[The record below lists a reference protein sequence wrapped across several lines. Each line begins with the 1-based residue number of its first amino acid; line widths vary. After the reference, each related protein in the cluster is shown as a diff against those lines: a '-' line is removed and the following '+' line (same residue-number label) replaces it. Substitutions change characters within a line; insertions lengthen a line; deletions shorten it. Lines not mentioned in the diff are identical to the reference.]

1 MANFEI
7 VQWPDMD
14 FYRDGIPNREPH
26 LSIKL
31 DGEPLGH
38 KEFFESSDKPN
49 VVYCFHYIC
58 DHEDNGKK
66 YKCLH
71 AGALDR
77 ETRIQKRSWGSDVI
91 RHFDLRDA
99 SVALKRVSGFKERD
113 PQAEAAERGQRH
125 VERGEQ
131 LAHAGEHAQFP
142 AAHRVQRIEH

>member
-66 YKCLH
+66 QQQSK
-71 AGALDR
+71 
-77 ETRIQKRSWGSDVI
+77 
-91 RHFDLRDA
+91 
-99 SVALKRVSGFKERD
+99 
-113 PQAEAAERGQRH
+113 
-125 VERGEQ
+125 
-131 LAHAGEHAQFP
+131 HAQFSS
-142 AAHRVQRIEH
+142 AAPPRTIGSIFGSSTTGGRSV